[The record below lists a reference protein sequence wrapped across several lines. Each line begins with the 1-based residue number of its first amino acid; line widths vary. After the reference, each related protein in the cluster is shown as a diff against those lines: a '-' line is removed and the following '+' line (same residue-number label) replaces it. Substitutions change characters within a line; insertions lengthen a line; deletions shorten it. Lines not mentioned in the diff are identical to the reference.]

1 MATQT
6 LPGPFASRAQRWAR
20 RRQGL
25 DPVSITLTSGR
36 IYILPTRSGLIFGL
50 VLLTMLVGSLNY
62 SNNMGFALT
71 FFLASM
77 AIVSLYL
84 CHRNLAGLRISLADA
99 EPVHAGQPLRC
110 VLALAND
117 GGRSRHQIAAGPDDR
132 SAERLDLPPGGSGTL
147 VLLGMTHR
155 RGLHPLPPIEIS
167 TRFPLGLFRAWAW
180 LNLAREAV
188 VYPRPADEDE
198 PAGARASP
206 SAEAAAADGQDQPGE
221 EFSGLRAYL
230 PGESPGRIAW
240 KVLARTGEL
249 MARDFRGSATP
260 VWLDWQ
266 HVTGG
271 PEQRIARLAR
281 QVLEADARSERYGL
295 RLPDREVPPG
305 SGAAH
310 RHCCLLA
317 LAALPARA

>member
-1 MATQT
+1 MGTQT
-6 LPGPFASRAQRWAR
+6 LPGLFASRAQRWAR

-25 DPVSITLTSGR
+25 DPVSVTLKPGR
-36 IYILPTRSGLIFGL
+36 IYILPTRSGLILGL

-77 AIVSLYL
+77 AIVSLHL

-99 EPVHAGQPLRC
+99 QPVHAGQALHC

-117 GGRSRHQIAAGPDDR
+117 SGRSRYQLAVGPDDR
-132 SAERLDLPPGGSGTL
+132 SAERLDLPPGGCGTL
-147 VLLGMTHR
+147 TLRGMAHR
-155 RGLHPLPPIEIS
+155 RGLHPLPPIELS

-180 LNLAREAV
+180 LNLAREVA
-188 VYPRPADEDE
+188 VYPQPAAADETTSD
-198 PAGARASP
+198 PAPAN
-206 SAEAAAADGQDQPGE
+206 AELATTDGQDQAGE
-221 EFSGLRAYL
+221 EFSGLRDYL
-230 PGESPGRIAW
+230 PGEPPSRIAW

-260 VWLDWQ
+260 LWLDWRQ
-266 HVTGG
+266 VAGSPG
-271 PEQRIARLAR
+271 QRIGRLTR
-281 QVLEADARSERYGL
+281 LVLEADARGEPYGL

-305 SGAAH
+305 SSAGH
-310 RHCCLLA
+310 RHRCLLA
-317 LAALPARA
+317 LALLPGDD

>member
-1 MATQT
+1 MGTQT
-6 LPGPFASRAQRWAR
+6 LPGLFARRAQRWAR

-25 DPVSITLTSGR
+25 DPASVTLRSAR

-77 AIVSLYL
+77 SIVSLYL
-84 CHRNLAGLRISLADA
+84 CHRNLAGLRISLAQA
-99 EPVHAGQPLRC
+99 EPVHAGQRLHC

-117 GGRSRHQIAAGPDDR
+117 SGRSRHQLAAGPDDR
-132 SAERLDLPPGGSGTL
+132 SADRLDLPAGGTGTL
-147 VLLGMTHR
+147 TLRGCTHH
-155 RGLHPLPPIEIS
+155 RGLHPLPPIEVS

-180 LNLAREAV
+180 LNLAREVV
-188 VYPRPADEDE
+188 VYPQASLDDESQV
-198 PAGARASP
+198 ARAPS
-206 SAEAAAADGQDQPGE
+206 SAETADTEGQDQAGD

-260 VWLDWQ
+260 LWLDWSQ
-266 HVTGG
+266 VTGG
-271 PEQRIARLAR
+271 TEQRIGHLTRL
-281 QVLEADARSERYGL
+281 VLEADLRGEHYGL
-295 RLPDREVPPG
+295 RLPDREVAPG
-305 SGAAH
+305 HGASH
-310 RHCCLLA
+310 RHQCLLA
-317 LAALPARA
+317 LAVFPAGD